1 MQVFKLC
8 MRKIA
13 RNPLFLIVYIVG
25 LSFMGVA
32 MVGSVSSTQPVG
44 AFERQE
50 VNFALIDRDGSELS
64 RGIAEYLETQGTRMP
79 VEDSDT
85 GLQDA
90 VAKGRVDYIL
100 IIPDG
105 YQRDFAEA
113 AADGADP
120 EPLESVYSFVAA
132 TGALADQRVN
142 NYVSIVYAL
151 ATAEG
156 AERPSG
162 VDPTLGME
170 ADGGAAGGSERA
182 SGTQELRQGAATASA
197 SETEGTREIEEAMV
211 ALTDEALK
219 LAAQEAPASYM
230 DVPETGAGS
239 QLMFYL
245 QWSMYGVFAGVV
257 VAVGELT
264 GSLART
270 DMRRRTAVAPLTQL
284 SYNVQVALACL
295 VVGAMAWAWDFGL
308 GCVVF
313 HGLLETFSWEAL
325 AASGCS
331 LAAFVLLAL
340 SVGFLV
346 GKLRFGVAAANAV
359 GNIGGMVLSFMGGAW
374 VPLSLMSAE
383 MVAVAHFLPGYWY
396 SMACQQAAAL
406 PAGATFSQ
414 IAPVMENLGVVLLFA
429 LAFLL
434 VALVL
439 GKVRTKE

>member
-1 MQVFKLC
+1 
-8 MRKIA
+8 MRLRRPEGRK
-13 RNPLFLIVYIVG
+13 
-25 LSFMGVA
+25 
-32 MVGSVSSTQPVG
+32 G
-44 AFERQE
+44 A
-50 VNFALIDRDGSELS
+50 SE
-64 RGIAEYLETQGTRMP
+64 A
-79 VEDSDT
+79 EDSM
-85 GLQDA
+85 A
-90 VAKGRVDYIL
+90 
-100 IIPDG
+100 
-105 YQRDFAEA
+105 
-113 AADGADP
+113 
-120 EPLESVYSFVAA
+120 
-132 TGALADQRVN
+132 
-142 NYVSIVYAL
+142 
-151 ATAEG
+151 
-156 AERPSG
+156 
-162 VDPTLGME
+162 
-170 ADGGAAGGSERA
+170 
-182 SGTQELRQGAATASA
+182 
-197 SETEGTREIEEAMV
+197 
-211 ALTDEALK
+211 ALTDEALG

-230 DVPETGAGS
+230 AVPETGAGS

-284 SYNVQVALACL
+284 SCNLQMALACL

-313 HGLLETFSWEAL
+313 RGSLEAFSGEAL
-325 AASGCS
+325 AASACS

-383 MVAVAHFLPGYWY
+383 MVTVAHFLPGYWY
-396 SMACQQAAAL
+396 SMACQEAASL

-414 IAPVMENLGVVLLFA
+414 LAPVAENLGVVLLFA
-429 LAFLL
+429 LALLL

-439 GKVRTKE
+439 GRVRTKE